1 MMLALYSLVMRCL
14 QPLAV
19 RRLKRRARA
28 EPEYGVA
35 IPERFGHYTTPAT
48 VPSSATTPVGPPVVW
63 VHAVSLGE
71 TIASAVLVAE
81 LRQLLPGMRLILTHG
96 TATGRV
102 RGASLLQPGD
112 VQVWQPW
119 DTPRATQAFLAHFKP
134 TIGLLMET
142 EVWPNLV
149 ASCQRQAVP
158 LCLVNAR
165 LSEKSLRQARRLAW
179 LARPAYQALH
189 AVFAQAP
196 ADAERLISLGAP
208 VAGVFGNLKFDLKPD
223 IDQLA
228 QGRAWRERLGGGA
241 AVRSAQVKGGGRR
254 PGLTDVWEQNTLPA
268 RLPSR
273 PVVTLAISR
282 EGEEAMLLQIL
293 QAQHLQAKSALQ
305 PMDSAGAAPQTIANY
320 VQWMIVPRHPQRWDE
335 VAQLCESHGF
345 GVLRRSQW
353 SKSGPAD
360 GVENAQSERPV
371 IWLGDTMGEMALYYG
386 LSDIAL
392 LGGSFAPLG
401 GQNLIEAAACRCPV
415 LMGPHTFNFAQAAE
429 LACAAGAGWQVV
441 DMAAAV
447 TRAYALLIA
456 PAQLEAAAQAAAA
469 LSAAN
474 QGAALRTA
482 QAVQA
487 LAIKASASH

>member
-1 MMLALYSLVMRCL
+1 MMLRLYSWLMVLL
-14 QPLAV
+14 QPLAL
-19 RRLKRRARA
+19 RKLQRRARA
-28 EPEYGVA
+28 EPGYGFA
-35 IPERFGHYTTPAT
+35 IPERLGHYTTPVAT
-48 VPSSATTPVGPPVVW
+48 PAPGAAPLVW

-71 TIASAVLVAE
+71 TMACAALVAE
-81 LRQLLPGMRLILTHG
+81 LRQLLPGMRLLLTHG
-96 TATGRV
+96 TATGRA

-119 DTPRATQAFLAHFKP
+119 DTPHAVQAFLTHFKP
-134 TIGLLMET
+134 SIGLLMET

-149 ASCQRQAVP
+149 AVSQRQGVP

-165 LSEKSLRQARRLAW
+165 LSEKSMRQARRLSW
-179 LARPAYQALH
+179 LARPAYKALR
-189 AVFAQAP
+189 AVWAQAP
-196 ADAERLISLGAP
+196 ADAERLRLLGAP

-228 QGRAWRERLGGGA
+228 QGKAWRERLGGEA

-254 PGLTDVWEQNTLPA
+254 PGLTDVWEQSAQPL
-268 RLPSR
+268 RLLGR

-293 QAQHLQAKSALQ
+293 QAQYLQAKSALQ
-305 PMDSAGAAPQTIANY
+305 PVDSAAEAPENRATT

-335 VAQLCESHGF
+335 VAQLCESYGF
-345 GVLRRSQW
+345 GVLRRSRW
-353 SKSGPAD
+353 GKLGPEGAVAD
-360 GVENAQSERPV
+360 APAERPV

-415 LMGPHTFNFAQAAE
+415 LMGPHTFNFALAAE
-429 LACAAGAGWQVV
+429 LACAAGAGWRVA
-441 DMAAAV
+441 DMGAAV
-447 TRAYALLIA
+447 VQAVALLQT
-456 PAQLEAAAQAAAA
+456 PARLEAAAQAAASLA
-469 LSAAN
+469 LAN

-482 QAVQA
+482 QAVQVL
-487 LAIKASASH
+487 LAKA